1 MAVAELARY
10 SKRITSG
17 TSGKVLALALP
28 SVGEQVLSMLVG
40 MVNTYMVGHL
50 GSTPLAAVGLGDQIV
65 MLISA
70 FFLAVS
76 TGSTALV
83 ARYVG
88 AGDQEQASRVM
99 RQSVFLGAAIG
110 LVGTLAV
117 TPLARQIMIWL
128 GAAEDVIPLG
138 ATYLGIASLSYTL
151 MAVMFIGNGALRGA
165 GDTRIPLAVMGI
177 INVTNVAIGYVL
189 LHGVGPFAPMGVQGI
204 AIGATVARSLGAVL
218 VVALL
223 VRGRAGLVL
232 RLKGFRLDWDIIRRV
247 ANIGLPTGLEQVFMR
262 LGMVAFAT
270 VVASLGTA
278 AYAAHQVSMTSMSV
292 SWMPGFGFGVAA
304 TTLVGQRLGA
314 KDPKGAEEACN
325 TAARLAMIFQ
335 GTIGLLMFFFGAQVV
350 SIFIN
355 EPDVIAQGASCVR
368 LLGLTQPASAAAVT
382 IGGGLRGAGDTRW
395 PMIITTASIWLI
407 RIPLGWVLALTV
419 GMGLLGV
426 WAAMGLE
433 MIGRALL
440 FRWRFRTGKWKTVR
454 V

>member
-1 MAVAELARY
+1 MAVAELVRY

-40 MVNTYMVGHL
+40 MVNTYMVGHI
-50 GSTPLAAVGLGDQIV
+50 GSGPLAAVGLGDQIV
-65 MLISA
+65 MLVSS

-83 ARYVG
+83 ARCIG
-88 AGDQEQASRVM
+88 AGDKEEASRVM
-99 RQSVFLGAAIG
+99 QQSALLGALIG
-110 LVGTLAV
+110 LLGTLAV
-117 TPLARQIMIWL
+117 TPLAWQIMVWL

-165 GDTRIPLAVMGI
+165 GDTRTPLVVMGI
-177 INVTNVAIGYVL
+177 INVVNVVIGYVL
-189 LHGVGPFAPMGVQGI
+189 LNGVGPFAPMGVQGI
-204 AIGATVARSLGAVL
+204 AIGATIARSLGAVL

-232 RLKGFRLDWDIIRRV
+232 HLKGFRFDWDIIRRV

-314 KDPKGAEEACN
+314 KDPEGAEEACN
-325 TAARLAMIFQ
+325 IAARLGMIFQ
-335 GTIGLLMFFFGAQVV
+335 GAIGILMFFFGAQVV

-355 EPDVIAQGASCVR
+355 EPDVIAQGANCVR
-368 LLGLTQPASAAAVT
+368 R
-382 IGGGLRGAGDTRW
+382 LR
-395 PMIITTASIWLI
+395 
-407 RIPLGWVLALTV
+407 
-419 GMGLLGV
+419 
-426 WAAMGLE
+426 
-433 MIGRALL
+433 
-440 FRWRFRTGKWKTVR
+440 
-454 V
+454 